1 MPKHGEVLPT
11 TRMTLLLLLTS
22 DSFALLGRQ
31 EKDPPAAVCDSHKQL
46 GTIPERTYA
55 SHHE

>member
-1 MPKHGEVLPT
+1 
-11 TRMTLLLLLTS
+11 MTLLLPLLLTS

-31 EKDPPAAVCDSHKQL
+31 EKDPPAAVCDSHKL
-46 GTIPERTYA
+46 LGGTIPERTYA